1 MPEQVFT
8 SQGVGPDLVTE
19 QQKSQGSI
27 NQQQAN
33 NKNENK
39 WNKNNSSEV
48 YLWEVKEW
56 NNLST
61 LENFTRQNFSNLKF

>member
-1 MPEQVFT
+1 MG

-48 YLWEVKEW
+48 YSIYGK
-56 NNLST
+56 
-61 LENFTRQNFSNLKF
+61 